1 MPNISLCLW
10 SITWVVTVPCC
21 SRYLPCQ
28 HITWVVTFPLLLTL
42 PPQPAHYQHR
52 ASAQYPPMLVLNYPD
67 TRLSPLSLTLPGQR
81 LTSSADVRVRAAVLL
96 AICIT
101 NVSVGAALYKLV
113 THDPWGRSF
122 FTVYSILMNLPGKMR
137 SGSHGARMMPPP
149 LLPYCFTQ
157 LPLLLH
163 SADH

>member
-1 MPNISLCLW
+1 M
-10 SITWVVTVPCC
+10 
-21 SRYLPCQ
+21 
-28 HITWVVTFPLLLTL
+28 
-42 PPQPAHYQHR
+42 
-52 ASAQYPPMLVLNYPD
+52 
-67 TRLSPLSLTLPGQR
+67 
-81 LTSSADVRVRAAVLL
+81 LL